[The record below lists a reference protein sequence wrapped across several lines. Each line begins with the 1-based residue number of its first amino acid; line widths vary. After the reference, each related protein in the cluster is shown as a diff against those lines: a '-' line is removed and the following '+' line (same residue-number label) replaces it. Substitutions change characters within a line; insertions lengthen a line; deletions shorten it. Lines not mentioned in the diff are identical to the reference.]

1 MRERSGGRY
10 WYGFSVYI
18 PRCTMLKH
26 ESQYCRAFDWPFTPT
41 LYFRFNHKESC
52 VSGSGSD
59 IGFKLVQYI
68 VLLFS
73 LCFHE
78 AAHAAMANRRGD
90 PTARLL
96 GRMTLNPL
104 AHIDPIGTVIMPLF
118 MLFSPIPF
126 LFGWAKPVP
135 FNPRNLKDIRHDPA
149 LIAAAGPLS
158 NLLLAITFTL
168 ILKIVVLLWPIAPSS
183 AVFPIL
189 TYLIFYFVMVNFLLA
204 LFNLIPVP
212 PLDGGHLLHPFLPPG
227 AQRAVEQ
234 IGPFGILIAIFVA
247 HRILPVPLD
256 FLAGAVRS
264 FAGF

>member
-1 MRERSGGRY
+1 MFGQG
-10 WYGFSVYI
+10 
-18 PRCTMLKH
+18 P
-26 ESQYCRAFDWPFTPT
+26 
-41 LYFRFNHKESC
+41 
-52 VSGSGSD
+52 D
-59 IGFKLVQYI
+59 IGFKLVQYV

-104 AHIDPIGTVIMPLF
+104 AHIDPIGTVILPLF

-135 FNPRNLKDIRHDPA
+135 FNPRNLKDIRRDPA
-149 LIAAAGPLS
+149 LIAAAGPVS
-158 NLLLAITFTL
+158 NLLLAITLTL
-168 ILKIVVLLWPIAPSS
+168 ILKIVVLVWQAVPLSS
-183 AVFPIL
+183 IFPVLAVI
-189 TYLIFYFVMVNFLLA
+189 IFYMVMVNFLLA

-212 PLDGGHLLHPFLPPG
+212 PLDGGHLLHPLLPMG
-227 AQRAVEQ
+227 AQRAIEQ

-247 HRILPVPLD
+247 NRILPVPLD
-256 FLAGAVRS
+256 ILGGLVRS